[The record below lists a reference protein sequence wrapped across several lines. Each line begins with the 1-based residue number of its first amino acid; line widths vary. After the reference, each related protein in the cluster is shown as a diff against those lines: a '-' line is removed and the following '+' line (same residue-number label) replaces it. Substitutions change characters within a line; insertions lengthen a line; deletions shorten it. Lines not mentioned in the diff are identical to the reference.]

1 MLYCTKAEVNN
12 ELCVRVLYYILHTY
26 YVIFV
31 GCNLYR
37 TFVYIRVLHKW
48 TWCTYILYIN
58 EVVYRINFV
67 WEFYCGGIRLEW
79 NGVSILQSTKAVY
92 SLEFILCK
100 CSTGVVVELC
110 TEVVVYNEC
119 IRVLRRR

>member
-1 MLYCTKAEVNN
+1 M
-12 ELCVRVLYYILHTY
+12 
-26 YVIFV
+26 
-31 GCNLYR
+31 NLVH
-37 TFVYIRVLHKW
+37 VYSIHKW
-48 TWCTYILYIN
+48 SI
-58 EVVYRINFV
+58 VYRINFV

-79 NGVSILQSTKAVY
+79 NGVSILQSAKAVY

-119 IRVLRRR
+119 IRVLRRQW